1 MKNVKRERESSIVNE
16 VTGGNF
22 KPFHFFLRKDFM
34 CIKRIKRIK
43 GTKRIKSIKIIRS
56 TKE

>member
-1 MKNVKRERESSIVNE
+1 MKNVKRESSIVNE

-22 KPFHFFLRKDFM
+22 KPFHFFLRKHFM
-34 CIKRIKRIK
+34 SIKRIKRIK

-56 TKE
+56 TKQ